1 MIAIRRRNAPRI
13 TALLFLGDFPPTAQQ
28 SFPDWMP
35 PVLLVEAVP
44 VRAPAATYR
53 CYPLGLDHVPGWQ
66 DTAMVVPAERL
77 SAVSVWHD

>member
-13 TALLFLGDFPPTAQQ
+13 TALLLLGDFSPTAQQ

-35 PVLLVEAVP
+35 PVLLVGGVP

-53 CYPLGLDHVPGWQ
+53 LPRWVWTMCRAGRTPPWWCPL
-66 DTAMVVPAERL
+66 
-77 SAVSVWHD
+77 SV